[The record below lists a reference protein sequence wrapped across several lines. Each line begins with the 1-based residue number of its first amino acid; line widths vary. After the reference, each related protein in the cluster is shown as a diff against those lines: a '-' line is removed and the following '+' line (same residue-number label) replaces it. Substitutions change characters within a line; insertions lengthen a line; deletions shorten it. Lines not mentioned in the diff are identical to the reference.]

1 MFEAEK
7 LRGILFDL
15 HGTLIH
21 ITEQSEDRL
30 RVGFE
35 TLASAHS
42 DIPFER
48 FRDVWLAWREE
59 PAIAAKRSAM
69 QEVLFVDRVRLALER
84 LEIEPKSDLI
94 HAIAEAY
101 VGVWEAATIMDE
113 ADRQC
118 LVELKNK
125 YKLGLVTN
133 FAYAPSIPRLL
144 RKFELEGIFDAVIVS
159 AEVGWVKPH
168 PLVFRCAM
176 QALNCEPDELIFV
189 GDDLDADIAGAE
201 TVGMTPVLIDAD
213 NQHKNSECMRIHC
226 VAELPKILEEIL
238 NI

>member
-15 HGTLIH
+15 HGTLIYV
-21 ITEQSEDRL
+21 TEQGEDRL

-35 TLASAHS
+35 TLASAYS

-59 PAIAAKRSAM
+59 PAIAAKRTAM

-84 LEIEPKSDLI
+84 LEIEPKPDLI

-101 VGVWEAATIMDE
+101 VGVWEKATIIDE

-118 LVELKNK
+118 LVGLKDR
-125 YKLGLVTN
+125 YKLGLITN
-133 FAYAPSIPRLL
+133 FAYSPSIPRLL
-144 RKFELEGIFDAVIVS
+144 RKFDLEGIFDAVIVS
-159 AEVGWVKPH
+159 AEIGWVKPH
-168 PLVFRCAM
+168 PLIFRCAM
-176 QALNCEPDELIFV
+176 QALNCKPDELIFV
-189 GDDLDADIAGAE
+189 GDDLDADIAGSE
-201 TVGMTPVLIDAD
+201 TVGMTPVLVDAY
-213 NQHKNSECMRIHC
+213 NQHKNAECMRIHC
-226 VAELPKILEEIL
+226 VAELPPILRKP
-238 NI
+238 